1 MRFDSFVPFV
11 LPDNGIIGGG
21 EFFLEVERRRLVS
34 FFLTDFF
41 VSSLVFVRRDNGIER
56 EMRLIVIKV

>member
-41 VSSLVFVRRDNGIER
+41 VSSLVFVRDNGIER

>member
-21 EFFLEVERRRLVS
+21 EFFLKVERRRLVS

-41 VSSLVFVRRDNGIER
+41 VSSLVFVRDNGIER
-56 EMRLIVIKV
+56 ER